1 MFCMCRIFG
10 FRSVINSQ
18 VHTSLVQAD
27 NALEQQSLRHPDGW
41 GVSYYVNGYPHVV
54 KSDRTALDDSIF
66 KKVSGVVSSQTVIA
80 HIRNATLGKV
90 NILNTHPFQFGNWTF
105 AHNGNI
111 KNFDKYRDEIISN
124 IAPELKRFILGT
136 TDSEAFFYFLL
147 TRLQE
152 KVELDE
158 KDCPIETLSYVVRNA
173 IEELVSI
180 IGEYSKVDDAAETET
195 YLTFIITNGQT
206 MLAHHGGKNMFY
218 STYKNHCGDR
228 DTCPSFSD
236 ECENPT
242 KTENINHLIFSSEP
256 LSGDNI
262 WLPMKLGQII
272 GVDGR
277 MKISIHER

>member
-1 MFCMCRIFG
+1 MCRIFG

-41 GVSYYVNGYPHVV
+41 GVSYYVNGAPHVV

-66 KKVSGVVSSQTVIA
+66 KKISGIVSSQTVIA

-111 KNFDKYRDEIISN
+111 KNFDKHRDEITSN
-124 IAPELKRFILGT
+124 IAPELRRFILGS
-136 TDSEAFFYFLL
+136 TDSEVLFYFLL

-152 KVELDE
+152 KLELDE
-158 KDCPIETLSYVVRNA
+158 RNCPIETLSYIVRNA
-173 IEELVSI
+173 VEELIGI
-180 IGEYSKVDDAAETET
+180 IGYYSKIDDAGEYET

-206 MLAHHGGKNMFY
+206 MLAHQGGKNMYY

-228 DTCPSFSD
+228 LTCPSFSD

-242 KTENINHLIFSSEP
+242 KTGHINHLIFSSET

-272 GVDGR
+272 GVDAR
-277 MKISIHER
+277 MKISLEER

>member
-1 MFCMCRIFG
+1 MCRLFG

-18 VHTSLVQAD
+18 VHTSLVHAD
-27 NALEQQSLRHPDGW
+27 NALEQQSLKHPDGW
-41 GVSYYVNGYPHVV
+41 GVSYYVAGAPHVV
-54 KSDRTALDDSIF
+54 KSDRTALDDNIF

-111 KNFDKYRDEIISN
+111 KNFDNHKSQIVSLIS
-124 IAPELKRFILGT
+124 PELKRFILGN
-136 TDSEAFFYFLL
+136 TDSEVFFYFIL

-152 KVELDE
+152 KVELDD

-173 IEELVSI
+173 LDELISI
-180 IGEYSKVDDAAETET
+180 IGEYSKIDNAGETET
-195 YLTFIITNGQT
+195 YLTFIITNGNT
-206 MLAHHGGKNMFY
+206 MLAHNGGKNLFY
-218 STYKNHCGDR
+218 STYKNHCADR
-228 DTCPSFSD
+228 DSCPSFSD

-242 KTENINHLIFSSEP
+242 KTGSINHLIFSSEP

-262 WLPMKLGQII
+262 WLPLKLGQTI
-272 GVDGR
+272 GVDAR

>member
-1 MFCMCRIFG
+1 MCRIFG

-41 GVSYYVNGYPHVV
+41 GVSYYVNGTPHVV

-111 KNFDKYRDEIISN
+111 KNFDKYRDEIVSN
-124 IAPELKRFILGT
+124 IAPELRRFILGS

-158 KDCPIETLSYVVRNA
+158 KDCPIETLAYVVRNA
-173 IEELVSI
+173 IEELISI
-180 IGEYSKVDDAAETET
+180 IGEYSKIDDAGETET

-242 KTENINHLIFSSEP
+242 KTGHINHLIFSSEP

-272 GVDGR
+272 GVDAR
-277 MKISIHER
+277 MKMSNDER

>member
-1 MFCMCRIFG
+1 MCRIFG

-41 GVSYYVNGYPHVV
+41 GVSYYVNGAPHVV

-66 KKVSGVVSSQTVIA
+66 KRVSGVVSSQTVIA

-90 NILNTHPFQFGNWTF
+90 NILNTHPFQFGSWTF

-111 KNFDKYRDEIISN
+111 KNFEKFRDEIVSN
-124 IAPELKRFILGT
+124 IAPGLKRFILGT
-136 TDSEAFFYFLL
+136 TDSETFFYFIL

-152 KVELDE
+152 KIELDE

-173 IEELVSI
+173 VEELISI
-180 IGEYSKVDDAAETET
+180 IGEYSKIDDAGETET
-195 YLTFIITNGQT
+195 YLTFILTNGQS
-206 MLAHHGGKNMFY
+206 MVAHHGGKNLFY

-228 DTCPSFSD
+228 DSCPSFSD

-242 KTENINHLIFSSEP
+242 KTGKINHLIFASEP

-277 MKISIHER
+277 MKITINER